1 MQIIQT
7 YLTNCNRLLQTGN
20 AREHSY
26 RGHLETLL
34 NEIINDDT
42 IEVVNEPARIV
53 DVGAPDYSITRKDVP
68 IGYVEAKDIGAQDLD
83 GKKINKEQFDRYKNA
98 LDNLII
104 TDYLDFLFYKNGEL
118 VQKISIAK
126 IEDGVIVPLEENY
139 DLFVNNILSF
149 TSFVSQSITSPS
161 KLAKLMAGKARLLEN
176 VIQKAIESDEQ
187 SDANNS
193 LRNQLEVFK
202 ANLIH
207 DITAESFADIY
218 AQTIA
223 YGLFAARLHDD
234 TLEDF
239 SRQEAVYLIPKSNP
253 FLRGLFNYISGAECD
268 DRLIWIIDSLAEIF
282 LATNISK
289 LLEGF
294 NQKTGMSD
302 PIIHFYETFLG
313 EYNPKL
319 RKARGV
325 WYTPESVVNFIV
337 RACDEV
343 LKDEFGLADGL
354 SDETKTKIK
363 IDDLEAG
370 FTKGGVQ
377 RQKEIE
383 IHKVQILDPATGTG
397 TFLAE
402 TIKFI
407 KKEFWGGSWSS
418 YVEEHLIPRLN
429 GFELLMASYAMAH
442 LKLDLLLMETG
453 YKPINQKRFNV
464 FLTNSLEEHHEQT
477 GSLFSSYLANE
488 SKEADRIKKETPV
501 MVVMG
506 NPPYSAESS
515 NKNDFI
521 DKLLEDYKKEWDGS
535 KLKERN
541 PKWLNDDYVKFIR
554 YSESYIQKNEEGILG
569 FITAHG
575 YLDNTTF
582 RGMRYHLLKTFDK
595 LYIIDLHGNTKK
607 KEVCPDGSKDENV
620 FDIMQGVAIIIGVK
634 KKTKTKTKTK
644 TKKLAELFL
653 CDVYGKRDFKYN
665 FLNENNL
672 KSIPFE
678 KIEYREPNFYFF
690 KNDFER
696 KEVYD
701 KGFNINDLFSVSSVG
716 IVTSRDK
723 LVIDEFE
730 NNLEN
735 RLKKFFENDKAYIQ
749 NIMKVKENSS
759 FKIDQ
764 IKTETCFNNKYINK
778 ITYRPFDDK
787 YIYFDTK
794 FIERSRGKLSSHFF
808 NRTNIG
814 LVYRRQQLPNN
825 QSYYFLTQNIM
836 ADGYIRSDNKGGES
850 VASLYLYNDENSLTN
865 ERTPNLNLE
874 IVKEIEEKL
883 NLKFVNEKEENSST
897 FAPIDVLDYIYAV
910 LHSPNYRET
919 YKEFLKIDFPRVPY
933 PDTKTFWLLIELGGK
948 LRDLHLLED
957 DTLNDRIIDIEGEGS
972 LEIINKLNKK
982 DFTIEDDKVTLK
994 LNDEVSIINI
1004 PLVSWE
1010 FYIGGYQPAQKWLK
1024 DRVGRTLS
1032 RADLKHYNKIIN
1044 ALKKTDEIMKEIDGV
1059 LNV

>member
-1 MQIIQT
+1 MQIIQN
-7 YLTNCNRLLQTGN
+7 YITNVNRLFQTGN

-26 RGHLETLL
+26 RGDLQQLL
-34 NEIINDDT
+34 NDIINDDEIIVT
-42 IEVVNEPARIV
+42 NEPARIV
-53 DVGAPDYSITRKDVP
+53 DVGAPDYSITRKNIP
-68 IGYVEAKDIGAQDLD
+68 LGYIEAKDIDKPLGR
-83 GKKINKEQFDRYKNA
+83 KEYKEQFDRYKNA

-104 TDYLDFLFYKNGEL
+104 TDYLDFWFYKQGVLTN
-118 VQKISIAK
+118 KISIAK
-126 IEDGVIVPLEENY
+126 IEEGVIVPCEENY
-139 DLFVNNILSF
+139 ELFVNNILSF
-149 TSFVSQSITSPS
+149 TSFVSQTITSPS

-176 VIQKAIESDEQ
+176 VIERAILSDEET
-187 SDANNS
+187 DANNS

-223 YGLFAARLHDD
+223 YGLFAARLHDK

-282 LATNISK
+282 LATDVAK
-289 LLEGF
+289 LLKGF
-294 NQKTGMSD
+294 NQKTGMND

-319 RKARGV
+319 RKSRGV
-325 WYTPESVVNFIV
+325 WYTPEAVVNFIV

-343 LKDEFGLADGL
+343 LKDEFGLEDGL
-354 SDETKTKIK
+354 SDETKIKIK
-363 IDDLEAG
+363 IDDLDAG
-370 FTKGGVQ
+370 YTKGGQQ

-383 IHKVQILDPATGTG
+383 THKVQILDPATGTG

-407 KKEFWGGSWSS
+407 KKDFFGSWSS

-442 LKLDLLLMETG
+442 LKLDLLLIETG
-453 YKPINQKRFNV
+453 YTPINQKRFNV

-488 SKEADRIKKETPV
+488 SKEADRVKKETPV

-506 NPPYSAESS
+506 NPPYSGHSS
-515 NKNDFI
+515 NKNAFI

-569 FITAHG
+569 FITNHS
-575 YLDNTTF
+575 YIDNPTF
-582 RGMRYHLLKTFDK
+582 RGMRYHLLSTFDK
-595 LYIIDLHGNTKK
+595 LYIIDLHGNSKK

-634 KKTKTKTKTK
+634 KKKKTKS
-644 TKKLAELFL
+644 KKLAELYL
-653 CDVYGKRDFKYN
+653 CDIYGKRDFKYN
-665 FLNENNL
+665 TLNENSL
-672 KSIPFE
+672 KSLPFE
-678 KIEYREPNFYFF
+678 KIEYKEPDFYFF
-690 KNDFER
+690 KKDFELEDEY
-696 KEVYD
+696 KKSIYIKD
-701 KGFNINDLFSVSSVG
+701 LFNIDCVG
-716 IVTSRDK
+716 IATSRDG
-723 LVIDEFE
+723 LVIDGSKEK
-730 NNLEN
+730 LESK
-735 RLKKFFENDKAYIQ
+735 LIDFFNNDKSYIQ

-759 FKIDQ
+759 FKIDK
-764 IKTETCFNNKYINK
+764 IKEKAILNLECIKPFA
-778 ITYRPFDDK
+778 YRTFDIR
-787 YIYFDTK
+787 YIYYNND
-794 FIERSRGKLSSHFF
+794 FIERSRENVMKHF
-808 NRTNIG
+808 NKNNIG
-814 LVYRRQQLPNN
+814 LITNRQCQTEKY
-825 QSYYFLTQNIM
+825 QHTFITNIM
-836 ADGYIRSDNKGGES
+836 NDLHITETANANPYTFP
-850 VASLYLYNDENSLTN
+850 LYLYPDKNSLTN

-874 IVKEIEEKL
+874 IVKKIEKKL
-883 NLKFVNEKEENSST
+883 NLKFVNEKIEDDTT
-897 FAPIDVLDYIYAV
+897 FAPIDILDYIYAV
-910 LHSPNYRET
+910 LHSPNHRET
-919 YKEFLKIDFPRVPY
+919 YKEFLKIDFPRVPF
-933 PDTKTFWLLIELGGK
+933 PDLETFWQLVNLGGK
-948 LRDLHLLED
+948 LRALHLMED
-957 DTLNDRIIDIEGEGS
+957 DSLNERIIDIQGEAD
-972 LEIINKLNKK
+972 LLITNKLNKK
-982 DFTIEDDKVTLK
+982 DFIIEDEIVTLN
-994 LNDEVSIINI
+994 LNDEISIINI
-1004 PLVSWE
+1004 PLIAWE

-1044 ALKKTDEIMKEIDGV
+1044 ALLKTNKLMKEIDKV
-1059 LNV
+1059 LV